1 MLKTIKNLSIAVSAA
16 LATLTS
22 GVANAFQVFHNGASL
37 ELAASNLGR
46 RHSDDYELVTGYV
59 PVELAQELKSICA
72 RVGLSESDAL
82 EEMIREWITKKTAEI
97 SSSPEPDPPR
107 VIADLVRVNMT
118 KLQRSGVKNLLAL
131 ARGEVLPTVGD
142 FAIITS
148 TLGIPESERKMIWQ
162 QTFQTTLYNDYGGV
176 KED

>member
-1 MLKTIKNLSIAVSAA
+1 MLKTIKNLSIAVSVA

-22 GVANAFQVFHNGASL
+22 GVANAFQAFHNRASV

-46 RHSDDYELVTGYV
+46 MGSDDYQLVSGYV
-59 PVELAQELKSICA
+59 PVELAQKMKSICA
-72 RVGLSESDAL
+72 RVGVSENDAL
-82 EEMIREWITKKTAEI
+82 EEMIREWITKTTADI
-97 SSSPEPDPPR
+97 SSSPEPDPPKG
-107 VIADLVRVNMT
+107 IAALVQGNMT

-148 TLGIPESERKMIWQ
+148 TLGIPESEQKMIWQ
-162 QTFQTTLYNDYGGV
+162 QTFKITDDNDDGGG